1 MKQFLTTVFCLFILS
16 ISAQEKNFKEFYKVH
31 KKEADLSLN
40 VPGFIASFFIDDQDD
55 EALDA
60 LLDKANNYKVLVFD
74 NNSSSV
80 QKDFKKFVKHNKL
93 KTIVRIKDKGDRIS
107 IHFREEKNRIKEIIV
122 NVFSKNKD
130 AVMVGLKT
138 NLTKEELNTIISKTD
153 IKLASK

>member
-16 ISAQEKNFKEFYKVH
+16 ISAQEKNFKEFYKAH

-55 EALDA
+55 KALDD

-80 QKDFKKFVKHNKL
+80 QKDFKKFVKRNKL

>member
-16 ISAQEKNFKEFYKVH
+16 ISAQEKNFKEFYKAH
-31 KKEADLSLN
+31 KKEANLSLN

-55 EALDA
+55 KALDD

-80 QKDFKKFVKHNKL
+80 QKDFKKFVKRNKL

>member
-16 ISAQEKNFKEFYKVH
+16 ISAQEKNFKEFYKAH

-80 QKDFKKFVKHNKL
+80 QKDFKKFVRRNKL

-107 IHFREEKNRIKEIIV
+107 IHFREEKNRIREIIV

>member
-16 ISAQEKNFKEFYKVH
+16 ISAQEKNFKEFYKAH
-31 KKEADLSLN
+31 KKEANLSLN

-80 QKDFKKFVKHNKL
+80 QKDFKKFVKRNKL

>member
-16 ISAQEKNFKEFYKVH
+16 ISAQEKNFKEFYKAH
-31 KKEADLSLN
+31 KKEADVSLN

-74 NNSSSV
+74 NNSTSV
-80 QKDFKKFVKHNKL
+80 QNDFKKFVKRNKL